1 MRANSHK
8 EAGRSGSQPSSGQ
21 DGRVLGLI
29 ASFTAYCRRRSAE
42 ARLMALDDRMLKDIG
57 LHRSGI
63 GSVLSEAATGAE
75 RRRR

>member
-1 MRANSHK
+1 MVTRANSHT
-8 EAGRSGSQPSSGQ
+8 EIGRSAQPAAGRAS
-21 DGRVLGLI
+21 GLI
-29 ASFTAYCRRRSAE
+29 ASFMAYCRRRSAE

-63 GSVLSEAATGAE
+63 GSVLSEAATGAV